1 MGAHRDEAVAVARTV
16 TGLNEEDESKEYDLL
31 MPGLSRDGRF
41 DKEAIPRIGRS
52 FVELKLLDHEPEMA
66 KLYTEEFL
74 PEGLAPLPAGEGG
87 TRCAATGG

>member
-1 MGAHRDEAVAVARTV
+1 MARTV

-74 PEGLAPLPAGEGG
+74 PK
-87 TRCAATGG
+87 

>member
-31 MPGLSRDGRF
+31 MPRLSRDGRF

-52 FVELKLLDHEPEMA
+52 FVELKLLDHKPDME
-66 KLYTEEFL
+66 KFYTNKFL
-74 PEGLAPLPAGEGG
+74 PKEQG
-87 TRCAATGG
+87 